1 MWFFIY
7 AEDIENSNELRAK
20 ARPAH
25 LARLE
30 QLKNEGRLLL
40 AGPHPLFDAE
50 NNVKGM
56 SGSTIIASFDN
67 LEEAQKWA
75 SEDPYWT
82 EGVFKQGTAI
92 VKPMNITAKMENTS
106 F

>member
-30 QLKNEGRLLL
+30 QLKNERRLLL
-40 AGPHPLFDAE
+40 LDRRR
-50 NNVKGM
+50 
-56 SGSTIIASFDN
+56 I
-67 LEEAQKWA
+67 
-75 SEDPYWT
+75 
-82 EGVFKQGTAI
+82 
-92 VKPMNITAKMENTS
+92 
-106 F
+106 